1 VPDVRRVE
9 DRDRAWIR
17 QTVADAWASP
27 RVVSRGRV
35 TEDASLLDGYVAE
48 VDGRP
53 AGLAM
58 THRDGDRLEVVA
70 LIASEKF
77 QGVGTALLRAVEEEA
92 AQLGCRAW
100 LITMNDNLD
109 AIRFYQRRGWD
120 WVAFHRDAANETRRL
135 KPELPELGNHGIPLR
150 HELEFEAPSA

>member
-1 VPDVRRVE
+1 MADVRRVE
-9 DRDRAWIR
+9 NRDRAWIR
-17 QTVADAWASP
+17 QTIADAWGTP

-35 TEDASLLDGYVAE
+35 TEDASLLDGFVAE

-70 LIASEKF
+70 LIASEKL
-77 QGVGTALLRAVEEEA
+77 QGVGTALLQAVEGEA

-120 WVAFHRDAANETRRL
+120 WVAFHRDAAVETRRL
-135 KPELPELGNHGIPLR
+135 KPELPEIGDYGIPLR

>member
-1 VPDVRRVE
+1 MPDVRRAE

-17 QTVADAWASP
+17 QTVAAAWGSP

-35 TEDASLLDGYVAE
+35 TEDASLLDGFIAE

-58 THRDGDRLEVVA
+58 TRREGDRLEVVA
-70 LIASEKF
+70 LIASERF
-77 QGVGTALLRAVEEEA
+77 QGNGTALLRAVEEEA
-92 AQLGCRAW
+92 SQLGCRAW

-109 AIRFYQRRGWD
+109 AIRFYQRRDWD
-120 WVAFHRDAANETRRL
+120 WVAFHRDAATETRRL
-135 KPELPELGNHGIPLR
+135 KPELPETGDHGIPLR

>member
-17 QTVADAWASP
+17 QTIADAWASP
-27 RVVSRGRV
+27 RVVSRGRL
-35 TEDASLLDGYVAE
+35 TEDASLLDGFVAE
-48 VDGRP
+48 VDGRL

-58 THRDGDRLEVVA
+58 IHQDGDDLEVVA
-70 LIASEKF
+70 LIAAEKSK
-77 QGVGTALLRAVEEEA
+77 GVGTALLRAVEQEA
-92 AQLGCRAW
+92 ARLGVRAW

-120 WVAFHRDAANETRRL
+120 WVAFHRDAADETRRL
-135 KPELPELGNHGIPLR
+135 KPELPQVGDHGIPLR
-150 HELEFEAPSA
+150 HELEFEAPGA

>member
-1 VPDVRRVE
+1 MPHVRRVE

-17 QTVADAWASP
+17 QTVADAWGSP

-35 TEDASLLDGYVAE
+35 TEDASLLDGFVAE

-58 THRDGDRLEVVA
+58 THKDGDRLEVVA
-70 LIASEKF
+70 LIAADKF
-77 QGVGTALLRAVEEEA
+77 QGVGTVLLRAVEEEA

-120 WVAFHRDAANETRRL
+120 WVAFHRDAATETRRL
-135 KPELPELGNHGIPLR
+135 KPELPEVGDHGIPLR

>member
-9 DRDRAWIR
+9 DRDRPWIR
-17 QTVADAWASP
+17 QTVAAAWGSP

-35 TEDASLLDGYVAE
+35 TEDASILDGFVAE
-48 VDGRP
+48 VGGHP

-58 THRDGDRLEVVA
+58 THRDDDRLEVVA
-70 LIASEKF
+70 LIASKRF
-77 QGVGTALLRAVEEEA
+77 QGVGTALLRAVEDEA
-92 AQLGCRAW
+92 ARLGCRAW

-120 WVAFHRDAANETRRL
+120 WVAFHRDAATETRRL
-135 KPELPELGNHGIPLR
+135 KPELPELGDHGIPLR

>member
-1 VPDVRRVE
+1 ME

-17 QTVADAWASP
+17 QAIADAWGSP

-35 TEDASLLDGYVAE
+35 TEDASLLDGFVAE

-70 LIASEKF
+70 LVATERF
-77 QGVGTALLRAVEEEA
+77 RGAGTALLRAVEDEA
-92 AQLGCRAW
+92 AHLGCRAW

-120 WVAFHRDAANETRRL
+120 WVAFHRDAATETRRL
-135 KPELPELGNHGIPLR
+135 KPELPEIGDYGIPLR

>member
-1 VPDVRRVE
+1 MPDVRRVE

-17 QTVADAWASP
+17 QTVADAWDSP

-35 TEDASLLDGYVAE
+35 TEDASLLDGFVAE
-48 VDGRP
+48 LDGRP
-53 AGLAM
+53 VGLAM
-58 THRDGDRLEVVA
+58 TRQEGDRLEVVA
-70 LIASEKF
+70 LIAGEKF
-77 QGVGTALLRAVEEEA
+77 QGIGTALLRAVEEEA
-92 AQLGCRAW
+92 AQLDCRAW

-120 WVAFHRDAANETRRL
+120 WVAFHRDAATETRRL
-135 KPELPELGNHGIPLR
+135 KPELPETGDHGIPLR

>member
-1 VPDVRRVE
+1 
-9 DRDRAWIR
+9 
-17 QTVADAWASP
+17 
-27 RVVSRGRV
+27 
-35 TEDASLLDGYVAE
+35 
-48 VDGRP
+48 
-53 AGLAM
+53 M

-70 LIASEKF
+70 LIASNKF
-77 QGVGTALLRAVEEEA
+77 QGVGTALLRVVEEEA

-120 WVAFHRDAANETRRL
+120 WVAFHRDAATETRRL
-135 KPELPELGNHGIPLR
+135 KPELPELGDYGIPLR

>member
-1 VPDVRRVE
+1 VLVRRVE

-17 QTVADAWASP
+17 QTIADAWDTP

-35 TEDASLLDGYVAE
+35 TEDASLLDGFVAE
-48 VDGRP
+48 VDEAP

-58 THRDGDRLEVVA
+58 LHREGDELEVVA
-70 LIASEKF
+70 LIATVRL
-77 QGVGTALLRAVEEEA
+77 QGVGTALLRAVEDEA
-92 AQLGCRAW
+92 ARLRCRAW

-120 WVAFHRDAANETRRL
+120 WVAFHRDAAAETRRL
-135 KPELPELGNHGIPLR
+135 KPELPELGDHGIPLR

>member
-1 VPDVRRVE
+1 MSDVRRVE

-17 QTVADAWASP
+17 QTVADAWGSP

-35 TEDASLLDGYVAE
+35 TEDASILDGFVAE
-48 VDGRP
+48 VDGQS

-58 THRDGDRLEVVA
+58 THRERDRLEVVA
-70 LIASEKF
+70 LIASQKF
-77 QGVGTALLRAVEEEA
+77 QGVGSALLRAVEDEA
-92 AQLGCRAW
+92 SELGCRAW

-120 WVAFHRDAANETRRL
+120 WVAFHRDAAVETRRL
-135 KPELPELGNHGIPLR
+135 KPELPDVGDYGIPLR

>member
-1 VPDVRRVE
+1 VHDVRRVE

-17 QTVADAWASP
+17 QTVADAWGSP

-35 TEDASLLDGYVAE
+35 TEDASLLDGFVAE
-48 VDGRP
+48 VDGHP
-53 AGLAM
+53 VGLAM
-58 THRDGDRLEVVA
+58 THRDDDRLEVVA
-70 LIASEKF
+70 LIASKRF
-77 QGVGTALLRAVEEEA
+77 QGVGTALLRAVEDEA
-92 AQLGCRAW
+92 ARLGCRAW

-120 WVAFHRDAANETRRL
+120 WIAFHRDAATETRRL
-135 KPELPELGNHGIPLR
+135 KPELPEVGDHGIPLR

>member
-1 VPDVRRVE
+1 MPHVRRVE

-17 QTVADAWASP
+17 QTVADAWGSP

-35 TEDASLLDGYVAE
+35 TEDASLLDGFVAE

-58 THRDGDRLEVVA
+58 THKDADRLEVVA
-70 LIASEKF
+70 LIAADKL
-77 QGVGTALLRAVEEEA
+77 QGVGTVLLRAVEEEA

-120 WVAFHRDAANETRRL
+120 WVAFHRDAATETRRL
-135 KPELPELGNHGIPLR
+135 KPELPEVGDHGIPLR